1 MSTHFSGPIVSTNG
15 FTGAITGA
23 VTGDVTGNLTGNV
36 IGNVDGNVDGY
47 VTAQVNA
54 VVANSTGA
62 AIPASTDFATITS
75 AGANNIVILP
85 APVAG
90 KVVRG
95 ANISATACE
104 IRSSTPTAIAINNVT
119 GTAKEAVL
127 AAGASFEATCK
138 SATKW
143 ILHNYGATGTMTN
156 PVPD

>member
-1 MSTHFSGPIVSTNG
+1 MSTHFSGPIVSTGG
-15 FTGAITGA
+15 FEGDLTGD
-23 VTGDVTGNLTGNV
+23 VTGDVTGH
-36 IGNVDGNVDGY
+36 
-47 VTAQVNA
+47 VTVTTESIAA
-54 VVANSTGA
+54 TSTGVQ
-62 AIPASTDFATITS
+62 ISDDTDFATITS

-85 APVAG
+85 DPVVG

-95 ANISATACE
+95 ANVSATACE

-119 GTAKEAVL
+119 GTGKEAVL

-138 SATKW
+138 SATAW

>member
-1 MSTHFSGPIVSTNG
+1 MSTGTHFKGPVTSTGG
-15 FTGAITGA
+15 FVGA
-23 VTGDVTGNLTGNV
+23 VTGNVTGDVAGNLS
-36 IGNVDGNVDGY
+36 GY
-47 VTAQVNA
+47 VTAVGTT
-54 VVANSTGA
+54 VAATSTGV
-62 AIPASTDFATITS
+62 AIPASKDFATITS

-95 ANISATACE
+95 ANVGATACE
-104 IRSSTPTAIAINNVT
+104 LRSSAPATIAVNGVT
-119 GTAKEAVL
+119 GAAVEAVL

-138 SATKW
+138 SATAW

>member
-15 FTGAITGA
+15 FTGDVTGA
-23 VTGDVTGNLTGNV
+23 VTGNVTGDVTGDVN
-36 IGNVDGNVDGY
+36 GY
-47 VTAQVNA
+47 VTAQVEA
-54 VVANSTGA
+54 VAATSTGVQISA
-62 AIPASTDFATITS
+62 DTDFATITS

-85 APVAG
+85 DPVVG

-95 ANISATACE
+95 ANVSATACE
-104 IRSSTPTAIAINNVT
+104 IRSSTPTAISINNVT
-119 GTAKEAVL
+119 GTGKEAVL

-138 SATKW
+138 SATAW